1 MFTTAFL
8 SWIGF
13 SLFVMALGLALG
25 NVVLLTGAVFII
37 ITALMATALSQP
49 AGIAVER
56 ELPKLTCWA
65 GDTLDIRRQ
74 VRASGGMGPV
84 FVHDP
89 LPAEVEVVEGNNLR
103 VVWKW
108 PGPKTADLSYRVRF
122 PKRGRYVLDETRWDA
137 QAPLGI
143 NRGRSGTGGSNFEVS
158 VAPRIRGI
166 TRMNEVR
173 AMTKN
178 QRYQDDLTVIGTSA
192 ADFRELRPYMPGDP
206 IKSIN
211 WKATARGAGI
221 DNIPLVNELEPEGR
235 KAAWI
240 FLDTADYMNV
250 GSPLS
255 NPMENTIEAAGS
267 LAQYFLSKGSTLGAY
282 AYNNL
287 GGPGEL
293 LAPDSGRRQFRQLTQ
308 MLTGLRSGPPRHD
321 LLQAVE
327 WCKGFLFRLQPEVF
341 TITRLDIYYDR
352 PEGGSQSFDRF
363 TTAIRRLMAFRTRS
377 GRGGRVRI
385 VHVGPGGTGPGL
397 TQAPAGPDL
406 SRWEARP
413 MAAALR
419 RSGADVIEWEPD
431 REDFIAAL
439 VRHMNAYR

>member
-1 MFTTAFL
+1 MFTTGFL
-8 SWIGF
+8 GWIGF
-13 SLFVMALGLALG
+13 SLFVMAAGLALG

-37 ITALMATALSQP
+37 ITALMATALSAP
-49 AGIAVER
+49 TGIVVER
-56 ELPKLTCWA
+56 EVSKLTCWA

-74 VRASGGMGPV
+74 LTASGGMGPV

-108 PGPKTADLSYRVRF
+108 PGATTLDLSYQVRF
-122 PKRGRYVLDETRWDA
+122 PKRGRYVLRETRWDA
-137 QAPLGI
+137 QAPLGT
-143 NRGRSGTGGSNFEVS
+143 NRGRSGTGGSTFEVS

-166 TRMNEVR
+166 TRLNEVR

-192 ADFRELRPYMPGDP
+192 ADFRELRPYVPGDP

-211 WKATARGAGI
+211 WKATARKAGV
-221 DNIPLVNELEPEGR
+221 DDVPLVNELEPEGR

-267 LAQYFLSKGSTLGAY
+267 LAQYFLSRGSTLGAY
-282 AYNNL
+282 AYNHF

-293 LAPDSGRRQFRQLTQ
+293 LAPDSGRKQFHQLTQ
-308 MLTGLRSGPPRHD
+308 MLTELRSGPPRED

-341 TITRLDIYYDR
+341 TITRLDIHYTR
-352 PEGGSQSFDRF
+352 PGEGSQSSDRF
-363 TTAIRRLMAFRTRS
+363 TTAIRRLMALRTRS
-377 GRGGRVRI
+377 GRGGRVRV
-385 VHVGPGGTGPGL
+385 VHVGSGQRDVGEAQAPGGPE
-397 TQAPAGPDL
+397 L
-406 SRWEARP
+406 SQWEARP